1 MAAVYTV
8 ERLGAER
15 IDQAYPLIWAVEPGL
30 TLAQWRHTCNAELC
44 GTPGRAGR
52 TALVVCGASG
62 YLYALCVVK
71 VVRPPQ
77 DAPYLAVSK
86 LMIDTAPDPEGVG
99 LAMLQGLSDY
109 ATGAGC
115 ARLRISILGTDD
127 AALAVLSRARASISH
142 SPLTIEMQ

>member
-30 TLAQWRHTCNAELC
+30 TLAQWRHTFNTELS
-44 GTPGRAGR
+44 GAGR

-77 DAPYLAVSK
+77 DAPYLAISK

-109 ATGAGC
+109 AAGAGC